1 VKSASTILQFDRFS
15 DVLVRVTRRAFLRT
29 HQCRASRIS
38 CLRVENASRG
48 AREQSLIMRFI
59 RAGDSCEVEGWEP
72 EGGSCSRMTSDRE
85 DRRVRRGHAWAR
97 EAQDFAPRH
106 AQASLPP
113 RPSLSSLSLS
123 HSLFLPLLSSLKR
136 GRGPS
141 HPSALLARSR
151 HVILRDWLVSCPRA
165 ALPVCRMMYRVK
177 WRMERRTVVALCIY
191 FAFLPP
197 LLPRSLGLGS
207 AHDL

>member
-123 HSLFLPLLSSLKR
+123 FSFSSL
-136 GRGPS
+136 
-141 HPSALLARSR
+141 ALLPQEGQGTLAPFRPSRSLSPRNSARLAGVMPARSSACMP
-151 HVILRDWLVSCPRA
+151 HDVSR
-165 ALPVCRMMYRVK
+165 
-177 WRMERRTVVALCIY
+177 
-191 FAFLPP
+191 
-197 LLPRSLGLGS
+197 
-207 AHDL
+207 